1 MCKIFIYIVL
11 IEKERIY
18 DKKWNNYFLPCRNHK
33 LLVLVDV
40 FCIIWQWFI
49 VCLLPFIMYCFIWI
63 QLYAICFIWQ
73 TSWIKPSI
81 SRNSKYIISRLL
93 YPSLFELIL
102 INGAE
107 LVFLRA
113 WILLRATYLITFD
126 HISTRS
132 YSNCVIIFGNQ
143 LNSSWLTIVITLS
156 RYWKMFGDFG

>member
-81 SRNSKYIISRLL
+81 SRNSKYIISRLTFWTHSNQWWWIGFL
-93 YPSLFELIL
+93 ESMDIIESNLLNNFWSHQYKKLFKLCH
-102 INGAE
+102 N
-107 LVFLRA
+107 F
-113 WILLRATYLITFD
+113 W
-126 HISTRS
+126 
-132 YSNCVIIFGNQ
+132 
-143 LNSSWLTIVITLS
+143 
-156 RYWKMFGDFG
+156 